1 MPAGE
6 EAEETGVVRRRIRGA
21 GLELALTERGDPSR
35 PTVVLIHGF
44 PNTSA
49 AWDPVARH
57 LSTKFHVVTYDVRG
71 AGASDVPKARADYAL
86 PVLVEDL
93 AAVIDAVSPDAP
105 VHLVG
110 HDWGSIQGWEAVTS
124 GRLDGGIASY
134 TSISGPPIDHAALW
148 ARRHRTRRTA
158 DLRLTLSQG
167 LHSWYIVAFHLPYLS
182 ALVLRVA
189 DMHRSGSQAWRR
201 RKGTVIGPH
210 PSSSTMANDF
220 AHGLELYRAN
230 VLQRLRHP
238 VQKRTTTPVL
248 VIVPTLDRYI
258 TPALLEGIE
267 SWSALTWRREVNAGH
282 WVIQTH
288 PGQVAAWVGQV
299 IDFVEDGTASDELTR
314 CRLAPVEGGAS
325 ISEEPLAPPFGP

>member
-1 MPAGE
+1 MPEGEKAE
-6 EAEETGVVRRRIRGA
+6 EAGVIHRRIRGA

-44 PNTSA
+44 PNTST
-49 AWDPVARH
+49 AWEPVARR
-57 LSTKFHVVTYDVRG
+57 LSTKFHVVAYDVRG
-71 AGASDVPKARADYAL
+71 AGASDVPTARPDYAL

-93 AAVIDAVSPDAP
+93 AAVIDAVSPEVP

-148 ARRHRTRRTA
+148 ARRHRTWRPA

-167 LHSWYIVAFHLPYLS
+167 VHSWYIAAFHLPYLPT
-182 ALVLRVA
+182 LVLRLA
-189 DMHRSGSQAWRR
+189 DMHRRGAQAWRR
-201 RKGTVIGPH
+201 RKGTTADVDP
-210 PSSSTMANDF
+210 PSPTMAKDF
-220 AHGLELYRAN
+220 AQGLELYRAN
-230 VLQRLRHP
+230 VLPRLRHP
-238 VQKRTTTPVL
+238 VQKRTGTPVQ

-267 SWSALTWRREVNAGH
+267 AWSSLTWRRDVNAGH

-288 PGQVAAWVGQV
+288 PGEVAAWLGQV
-299 IDFVEDGTASDELTR
+299 IDFVEDGTESDELSR
-314 CRLAPVEGGAS
+314 CRLPAAEGRAS
-325 ISEEPLAPPFGP
+325 KP